1 MAADDE
7 LKEVLSA
14 IRRKLRITKVVAT
27 RACKHREGDSFAGF
41 AAAWESIQD
50 DAGGRGADVISAL
63 DEDERIAVQ
72 GMTMFEARIAHLL
85 MAMQADIAATEA
97 AMAGGGMGP
106 EECQARVRMYKN
118 NYAKLIRN
126 LLSRGKNVGSGDDH
140 E

>member
-7 LKEVLSA
+7 LKEVLSS

-50 DAGGRGADVISAL
+50 DAGGRGADVIGAL
-63 DEDERIAVQ
+63 EDERIAAQ

-118 NYAKLIRN
+118 NYAKLIRS
-126 LLSRGKNVGSGDDH
+126 LLSRGKNVGSSDD